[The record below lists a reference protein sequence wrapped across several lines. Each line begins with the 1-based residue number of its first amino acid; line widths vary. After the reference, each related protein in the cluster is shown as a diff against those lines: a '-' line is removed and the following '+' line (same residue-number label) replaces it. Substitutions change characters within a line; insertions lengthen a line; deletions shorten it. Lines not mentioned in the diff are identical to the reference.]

1 MSVHHKVGGALSASV
16 WKRATIVV
24 LASGT
29 LLVAFLV
36 VHDRAREDEKVR
48 DVGQVR
54 HPEVGD
60 IPRGIPHE
68 PNRTPKE
75 AGRKMLASY
84 YGRELEGELMASG
97 EPFDAD
103 ALTAAHKSLPFGTR
117 LGVAYGG
124 EYVRVTVTDR
134 GPYVA
139 GRNLDLSL
147 AAAQEIG
154 LTGPGEA
161 RVRVTRP

>member
-1 MSVHHKVGGALSASV
+1 MSASV
-16 WKRATIVV
+16 WKRVITIAV
-24 LASGT
+24 LASGV
-29 LLVAFLV
+29 LLAAFLV

-48 DVGQVR
+48 DVAGVR

-60 IPRGIPHE
+60 IPREPRE

-75 AGRKMLASY
+75 AGRMMLASY
-84 YGRELEGELMASG
+84 YGRELEGEPMASG

-161 RVRVTRP
+161 PVRVTRP